1 MNEGLGELRCRR
13 HFLAVTCVRGVQLS
27 FIHKNETFTEFVR
40 KK

>member
-1 MNEGLGELRCRR
+1 MRAGAGINRAC
-13 HFLAVTCVRGVQLS
+13 FFAVTCVRSVQLS